1 MKINHSFQIN
11 SLLKM
16 ISPHFLENYF
26 AEVKIKIIRQKKR
39 KKYKLYKQ
47 IQDPGLN
54 TLAEAFFKHIYIVEL
69 IWDKVPTMVEIAIF

>member
-26 AEVKIKIIRQKKR
+26 AEVKIKNEHKS
-39 KKYKLYKQ
+39 
-47 IQDPGLN
+47 
-54 TLAEAFFKHIYIVEL
+54 FFIFIDIYNN
-69 IWDKVPTMVEIAIF
+69 